1 MKYWV
6 YFVIRLLIF
15 SLKLNLDWSSYL
27 EHSEHGKPDIIE
39 RRDSIVGSHPFL
51 NTYGYVGIAGV
62 TTNRCSFFHTFVTR
76 ISRLVFLYHLTWR
89 AEKKTYNLGMILLAT
104 LGQKSTFYLKINFCI
119 ITFPPK
125 FTFFLTKIT
134 FSKLHFS

>member
-1 MKYWV
+1 MQSQ
-6 YFVIRLLIF
+6 F
-15 SLKLNLDWSSYL
+15 SRKICGLQFSTKIHWKEYSIGFWPSISRWLQSYL

-89 AEKKTYNLGMILLAT
+89 EKKKKTDNLGMILLLAC
-104 LGQKSTFYLKINFCI
+104 FCLEERKKKNRKVCV
-119 ITFPPK
+119 P
-125 FTFFLTKIT
+125 LQ
-134 FSKLHFS
+134 HV